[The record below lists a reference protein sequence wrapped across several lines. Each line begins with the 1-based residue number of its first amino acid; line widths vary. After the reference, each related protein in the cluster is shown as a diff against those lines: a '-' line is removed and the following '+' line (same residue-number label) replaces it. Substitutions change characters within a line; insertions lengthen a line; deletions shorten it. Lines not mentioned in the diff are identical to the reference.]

1 MHDNLL
7 RISNSENQAVPSIE
21 IEFLWL
27 KVNPLGLSQEDIPNT
42 LRSIDSVRWITLVL
56 LVVIVLALIG
66 IGWKTF
72 SVGVIHGCDR
82 VIDVITASAKVT
94 QGTRDIA
101 NDPNFVMTD

>member
-1 MHDNLL
+1 MRL
-7 RISNSENQAVPSIE
+7 
-21 IEFLWL
+21 
-27 KVNPLGLSQEDIPNT
+27 
-42 LRSIDSVRWITLVL
+42 ITLML
-56 LVVIVLALIG
+56 LVVIVLALIT

-82 VIDVITASAKVT
+82 VIDVVTAFAKVT

>member
-1 MHDNLL
+1 MRL
-7 RISNSENQAVPSIE
+7 
-21 IEFLWL
+21 
-27 KVNPLGLSQEDIPNT
+27 
-42 LRSIDSVRWITLVL
+42 ITLVL
-56 LVVIVLALIG
+56 LVVIVLALIR

-82 VIDVITASAKVT
+82 VIDVVTAFAKVT

>member
-1 MHDNLL
+1 M
-7 RISNSENQAVPSIE
+7 
-21 IEFLWL
+21 
-27 KVNPLGLSQEDIPNT
+27 PNT
-42 LRSIDSVRWITLVL
+42 LRSIDSVRLITLVL
-56 LVVIVLALIG
+56 LVVIVLALIR

-82 VIDVITASAKVT
+82 VIDVVTAFAKVT

>member
-1 MHDNLL
+1 M
-7 RISNSENQAVPSIE
+7 
-21 IEFLWL
+21 
-27 KVNPLGLSQEDIPNT
+27 PNT
-42 LRSIDSVRWITLVL
+42 LRSVDSVRLITLVL
-56 LVVIVLALIG
+56 LVVIVLALIR

-82 VIDVITASAKVT
+82 VIDVVTAFAKVT

>member
-1 MHDNLL
+1 MRL
-7 RISNSENQAVPSIE
+7 
-21 IEFLWL
+21 
-27 KVNPLGLSQEDIPNT
+27 
-42 LRSIDSVRWITLVL
+42 ITLML
-56 LVVIVLALIG
+56 LVVIVIALIT

-82 VIDVITASAKVT
+82 VIDVVTAFAKVA